1 MENVTTQP
9 AAGGNRDRFIRRQ
22 KIAMDQLSYAQNLVL
37 TFTVAALGYWFG
49 VLKDKD
55 FIPGSSAKSAM
66 LLSLFFLSVSAIC
79 GPACVLT
86 RLHDFRGTALLG
98 LQQDQFGAQRFQ
110 RLLQLQQTVRA
121 PVRSPLRPCFSSSK
135 AASNARLAPKVDTEP
150 FRLCAW
156 CSRALASLRPRRS

>member
-86 RLHDFRGTALLG
+86 RLHDFRGTARRARNHINAPLKETLDVIGRATWRLFYSQYATFALCIAAIAAALLLTYG
-98 LQQDQFGAQRFQ
+98 G
-110 RLLQLQQTVRA
+110 T
-121 PVRSPLRPCFSSSK
+121 
-135 AASNARLAPKVDTEP
+135 LA
-150 FRLCAW
+150 
-156 CSRALASLRPRRS
+156 